1 MIDLQQ
7 NHGIIITSNENII
20 KSNIDCAV
28 RATASIKEKC
38 RDPGIDIGILGED
51 STHKVAI
58 HCKRKAEAR
67 ISSNILTAESVH
79 MVINDMKYGN
89 MIQGEI
95 KEVNPAAKGAP
106 SDEVLFLFG
115 DLCLF
120 CPHALARSMS
130 IYLRHQRDKF
140 KFSPGR

>member
-1 MIDLQQ
+1 M
-7 NHGIIITSNENII
+7 
-20 KSNIDCAV
+20 
-28 RATASIKEKC
+28 ASAKEKC

-67 ISSNILTAESVH
+67 ISSNIPTAESVH

-95 KEVNPAAKGAP
+95 KEVNRQINLCYARVERCNSHKWGSARACTASNNAGCAVVAEDYGLSGGRYRRQAIPLP
-106 SDEVLFLFG
+106 LFAFISPN
-115 DLCLF
+115 F
-120 CPHALARSMS
+120 QRALASSRWC
-130 IYLRHQRDKF
+130 D
-140 KFSPGR
+140 